1 MPRIDIPTARA
12 FMELTYPARYLGAY
26 SGRGAG
32 KSHFFAELIVE
43 RCMLQRGTL
52 GVCIREVQRT
62 LAQSSKRLIETK
74 IHELGLGSDFR
85 VFHDR
90 IEAPGDGLLIFQGM
104 QDSTAESI
112 KSLEG
117 YDVAWVEEAQTL
129 SHRSLALL
137 RPTIRTEGSQIWFSW
152 NPRRKT
158 DAVDQFLREK
168 KPSNAI
174 VVKTSWRDNPW
185 FTAELEAERQLDLD
199 QYPERYAHIWE
210 GDYIRATE
218 GAYYAALLQKARDE
232 GRIGKVAADPLLQY
246 RACFDIGGAGA
257 KADACA
263 IWIVQWVDK
272 EIRVLDYIE
281 GQGQVLA
288 YYTNELRERGYDR
301 CEVYLPHDGVNT
313 NIVTGLRYA
322 DHLRDAGF
330 SVQVVRNQGMGAAS
344 QRVEAVRRILP
355 RCCFDEAKCSA
366 GLDALANYHEKRDE
380 GRDIG
385 LGPEHDWSSHAADA
399 FGLMAVAWRD
409 PRELSAFHRR
419 EIAYPRLGIA

>member
-1 MPRIDIPTARA
+1 MD
-12 FMELTYPARYLGAY
+12 LTHPARYLGAY

-43 RCMLQRGTL
+43 RCMLQWGTL

-185 FTAELEAERQLDLD
+185 FTTELEAERQLDLD

-218 GAYYAALLQKARDE
+218 GAYYAVLLQKARDE
-232 GRIGKVAADPLLQY
+232 GRIGKVAQDPLLAP
-246 RACFDIGGAGA
+246 RAYWDIGGSGDR
-257 KADACA
+257 ADAMA
-263 IWIVQWVDK
+263 IWIAQFIDQ
-272 EIRVLDYIE
+272 EIRLIDYIE
-281 GQGQVLA
+281 GQGQVLG
-288 YYTNELRERGYDR
+288 YYTSQLRNRGYDR
-301 CEVYLPHDGVNT
+301 CECYLPHDGVNS
-313 NIVTGLRYA
+313 NAVTGLRFA
-322 DHLRDAGF
+322 DHLREAGF
-330 SVQVVRNQGMGAAS
+330 PVTVIRNMGKGAAT
-344 QRVEAVRRILP
+344 QRIEAVRRLMP
-355 RCCFDEAKCSA
+355 KCSFNEATTSA
-366 GLDALANYHEKRDE
+366 GLEALGAYHEKRDE
-380 GRDIG
+380 NRDIG

-399 FGLMAVAWRD
+399 FGLMCIAYRD
-409 PRELSAFHRR
+409 PRELAAFNRK
-419 EIAYPRLGIA
+419 ILDYPRLGIA